1 MFTLDITTIMNRFF
15 KFLVSAFGLMLLV
28 FAPVFSFAQGGLA
41 GEMQSMHLVLD
52 RVYQEMLPLCSKLI
66 GVGRGLA
73 GFAALIYIASRVWK
87 NIAQAEP
94 VDFYPLMRPF
104 ALGLAILLFPA
115 LIALMNGVLKPT
127 VTATSAMVKDSDKA
141 IALLLKQKEDAIKKT
156 DQYQMYVGADGSG
169 DYDRFYKYT
178 HPEDPNRQDE
188 GMLDRLANGIDFA
201 MAKASYNFR
210 NSIKQWMSEV
220 LQVLYA
226 AASLCINTIRTF
238 YLIILAILGPLVLA
252 FAVFDGF
259 EHTLTVWIARYV
271 NIFLWLPIAN
281 IFGSIIGKVQENM
294 LRYDISQVNQQGD
307 TFFSSTDTAY
317 FVFLI
322 IGIIGYFS
330 VPTVANYVVH
340 AGGGNSILSKVN
352 SLVVGGASS
361 TMRGTAAAGGM
372 AADAMGNVY
381 RESRG
386 GEASSGNDYF
396 KNKLKSDD

>member
-1 MFTLDITTIMNRFF
+1 MNRIF
-15 KFLVSAFGLMLLV
+15 KMIAAAFAMVLLV
-28 FAPVFSFAQGGLA
+28 CSPVLSFAQGLA
-41 GEMQSMHLVLD
+41 GEMKSMHLVLD
-52 RVYQEMLPLCSKLI
+52 QVYQEMLPLCSNLI

-73 GFAALIYIASRVWK
+73 GFAALVYIGSRVWK
-87 NIAQAEP
+87 NIAQAEAI
-94 VDFYPLMRPF
+94 DFYPLMRPF
-104 ALGLAILLFPA
+104 ALGLAILLFPS
-115 LIALMNGVLKPT
+115 LIALMNGVLEPT
-127 VTATSAMVKDSDKA
+127 VSATSAMVKNSDQA
-141 IALLLKQKEDAIKKT
+141 IAVLLKQKENAIKKT
-156 DQYQMYVGADGSG
+156 DPFKMYVGEDGNG
-169 DYDRFYKYT
+169 DSDRWYKYA

-188 GMLDRLANGIDFA
+188 GMLDRLAHGIDFA

-220 LQVLYA
+220 LEVVYA

-271 NIFLWLPIAN
+271 NVFLWLPIAN

-307 TFFSSTDTAY
+307 TFFSTTDTAY
-317 FVFLI
+317 LVFLI

-340 AGGGNSILSKVN
+340 AGGGNSIVSKVN
-352 SLVVGGASS
+352 SLVVGTANTS
-361 TMRGTAAAGGM
+361 TRTITGAGGM
-372 AADAMGNVY
+372 VADALGDSA
-381 RESRG
+381 RSLKG
-386 GEASSGNDYF
+386 GSKSQSNDYF
-396 KNKLKSDD
+396 NNKLKSND